1 MATFDEVRT
10 AEKAMRA
17 ADKALRA
24 YLEKRACEQ
33 GINLHDELAADLKV
47 ATHKYVDLVL
57 LMN

>member
-17 ADKALRA
+17 ADKALRT
-24 YLEKRACEQ
+24 YLEKPACEQ
-33 GINLHDELAADLKV
+33 DVNVHDELAADLKV
-47 ATHKYVDLVL
+47 ATHKYVNLVL